1 MLKSNINIKFFI
13 LYINLWFSFFMNFNN
28 EIIKNKRIGNVLKKQ
43 SSFVKISSF
52 AGVAQLARAADL

>member
-1 MLKSNINIKFFI
+1 
-13 LYINLWFSFFMNFNN
+13 MNFNN